1 MPMNIAAQS
10 DAGADP
16 APSRD
21 EAPRPCGA
29 QAPATAGGTR
39 LAEAAVLAVML
50 VLAAGA
56 AALVC
61 GVYNAFDDGWF
72 VVSGSTLSRMLALAG
87 F

>member
-1 MPMNIAAQS
+1 
-10 DAGADP
+10 
-16 APSRD
+16 
-21 EAPRPCGA
+21 
-29 QAPATAGGTR
+29 
-39 LAEAAVLAVML
+39 ML